1 MLNKLIEA
9 LLEIREKYNDEEH
22 NFVILMRPDIF
33 FKIKEE
39 LGGDESIK
47 TIAGCNVSI
56 VVQSDVPEDITFFVF
71 TQKDYERMAEQEIR
85 QKMITD
91 ILKKWEIKGE

>member
-9 LLEIREKYNDEEH
+9 ILEIREKFNDEEH
-22 NFVILMRPDIF
+22 NFVVLMRPDIY
-33 FKIKEE
+33 FKIREE
-39 LGGDESIK
+39 LGGDEGIK
-47 TIAGCNVSI
+47 TIAGCNVLM
-56 VVQSDVPEDITFFVF
+56 VVQSDIPENINFSIF

>member
-9 LLEIREKYNDEEH
+9 ILEIREKFNDEEH
-22 NFVILMRPDIF
+22 NFVVLMRPDVY

-39 LGGDESIK
+39 LGGNEDIK

-56 VVQSDVPEDITFFVF
+56 VIQSDIPEEINFSIF